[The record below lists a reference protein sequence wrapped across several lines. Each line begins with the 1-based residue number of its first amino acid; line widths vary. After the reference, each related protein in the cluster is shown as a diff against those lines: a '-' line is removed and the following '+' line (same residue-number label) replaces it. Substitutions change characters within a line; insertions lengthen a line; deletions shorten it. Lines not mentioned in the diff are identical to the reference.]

1 MGLPLRVLIVED
13 SEDDATLLVRELR
26 RGGYEPIYVR
36 VDTPDAMKAALT
48 NQQWDV
54 VISDYVMPKFSG
66 IAALKLFQESGL
78 DLPFIIMSGKIG
90 EDFAVEAMKAG
101 AHDYIV
107 KGKTARLIPAI
118 QREMREAEVRRGRRR
133 AEFALEEIA
142 RRFRRTFEAIPDPAY
157 LWERQSDW
165 RIILTQANKA
175 AYDLTEDEIGD
186 FIGTEVE
193 KLYHGMVEKL
203 NLAMDTG
210 KTQREEMFLKLP
222 TGEEKWFL
230 VDHAKTDEDSV
241 LTITKDI
248 TESKIA
254 EEALRE
260 SEEQYRSLFE
270 DSRDA
275 IYIVTRDGYYIDV
288 NQSFVELSGYTKE
301 ELLKLNVLEFY
312 VNPADRLR
320 FQQEI
325 ERNGSVRDFEVKLRK
340 KDRTEINSLL
350 SSTVRHASDGSIL
363 GYQGIVRDIT
373 ERKKAEEAVL
383 ESEERYRSV
392 FEVSR
397 DMIYIRTKEGNF
409 VDVNPAGLKMFG
421 YTKEEMLNL
430 NVMEL
435 YFDPAE
441 RIKFQQE
448 IERNGSVKN
457 YEVKLRKKDGTEIEC
472 LVTSTVRLDRDGN
485 ILGYQG
491 IVRDITER
499 KQEEEKMKRYTKD
512 LERIV
517 DERTGDLK
525 EVQRLLYNIY
535 YKLS

>member
-26 RGGYEPIYVR
+26 RGGYEPTFVR
-36 VDTPDAMKAALT
+36 VDTPEAMKSALT
-48 NQQWDV
+48 NQTWDI

-66 IAALKLFQESGL
+66 IAALKLFQESRL

-118 QREMREAEVRRGRRR
+118 QREMREAEVRRERKK
-133 AEFALEEIA
+133 AEYALEEIA

-157 LWERQSDW
+157 LWERRSDW
-165 RIILTQANKA
+165 HIILTQANKA
-175 AYDLTEDEIGD
+175 AYNLTVGEIGD
-186 FIGTEVE
+186 SIGIEVE
-193 KLYHGMVEKL
+193 KLYPKMVEKL

-210 KTQREEMFLKLP
+210 HTQREEMFLKLP
-222 TGEEKWFL
+222 TGEERWFL

-248 TESKIA
+248 TEHKKA
-254 EEALRE
+254 DEALRD
-260 SEEQYRSLFE
+260 SEERYRSLFE

-275 IYIVTRDGYYIDV
+275 IYIVTRDGYYIDG
-288 NQSFVELSGYTKE
+288 NQSLVELTGYTKE
-301 ELLKLNVLEFY
+301 ELLKLNVLETY
-312 VNPADRLR
+312 VNPADRLK
-320 FQQEI
+320 FQHEI

-340 KDRTEINSLL
+340 KDGTEFDCLL
-350 SSTVRHASDGSIL
+350 SSTVRKASDGTIL

-373 ERKKAEEAVL
+373 ERKKAEEAL
-383 ESEERYRSV
+383 RESEERYRSL
-392 FEVSR
+392 FEASR
-397 DMIYIRTKEGNF
+397 DMIYIRNKEGNF
-409 VDVNPAGLKMFG
+409 VDINPAGLKMFG

-435 YFDPAE
+435 YVDPTE

-472 LVTSTVRLDRDGN
+472 LATSTVRLDRYGN
-485 ILGYQG
+485 IFGYQG

-512 LERIV
+512 LEKIV

>member
-66 IAALKLFQESGL
+66 IAALKLFQESRL

-118 QREMREAEVRRGRRR
+118 QREMREAEVRREHKK
-133 AEFALEEIA
+133 AEYALEEIA

-165 RIILTQANKA
+165 HIILTQANKA
-175 AYDLTEDEIGD
+175 AYDLTIGEIGD
-186 FIGTEVE
+186 SIGTEVE
-193 KLYHGMVEKL
+193 KLYPEMVEKL
-203 NLAMDTG
+203 NRAMDTG
-210 KTQREEMFLKLP
+210 QTQREEMFLKLP
-222 TGEEKWFL
+222 TGEERWFL
-230 VDHAKTDEDSV
+230 TDHAKTDEDSV

-248 TESKIA
+248 TEHKKA
-254 EEALRE
+254 DEALRD
-260 SEEQYRSLFE
+260 SEERYRSLFE

-275 IYIVTRDGYYIDV
+275 IYIVTRDGYYVDV
-288 NQSFVELSGYTKE
+288 NQSLLELTGYTKE
-301 ELLKLNVLEFY
+301 ELLNLNVLETY

-325 ERNGSVRDFEVKLRK
+325 ERNGSVRNFEVKFRK
-340 KDRTEINSLL
+340 KDGLEFDGLL
-350 SSTVRHASDGSIL
+350 SSTVRKTSDGTIL
-363 GYQGIVRDIT
+363 GYQGIIRDIT
-373 ERKKAEEAVL
+373 DRKKADEAL
-383 ESEERYRSV
+383 RESEERYRSL
-392 FEVSR
+392 FEASR

-409 VDVNPAGLKMFG
+409 VDINPAGLKMLG

-430 NVMEL
+430 NVMEI
-435 YFDPAE
+435 YVDPAE

-472 LVTSTVRLDRDGN
+472 LATSTVRLDRYGN

-491 IVRDITER
+491 IVRDITES
-499 KQEEEKMKRYTKD
+499 KQEEEKTKRYTKD

>member
-26 RGGYEPIYVR
+26 RGGYEPTFVR
-36 VDTPDAMKAALT
+36 VETPEAMKSALAT
-48 NQQWDV
+48 QTWDI

-66 IAALKLFQESGL
+66 IAALKLFQESGI
-78 DLPFIIMSGKIG
+78 DLPFIIMSGKVG

-118 QREMREAEVRRGRRR
+118 QREMREAEVRRERKR
-133 AEFALEEIA
+133 AEYALEEIA

-157 LWERQSDW
+157 LWERQVDW
-165 RIILTQANKA
+165 QILLTQANKA
-175 AYDLTEDEIGD
+175 AYDSTNGEIGD

-193 KLYHGMVEKL
+193 RLYSEMVEKL
-203 NLAMDTG
+203 SLAMDTG
-210 KTQREEMFLKLP
+210 KTQREEMFLQLP
-222 TGEEKWFL
+222 TGEERWFL
-230 VDHAKTDEDSV
+230 VDHAKTDEDNV

-248 TESKIA
+248 TDHKKA
-254 EEALRE
+254 DEALRE
-260 SEEQYRSLFE
+260 SEERYRSLFE
-270 DSRDA
+270 DSRNA

-288 NQSFVELSGYTKE
+288 NQSLMELTGYTKE
-301 ELLKLNVLEFY
+301 DFLKLNVLETY

-325 ERNGSVRDFEVKLRK
+325 EQNGSVRDFEVKLRK
-340 KDRTEINSLL
+340 KDGTEYDSLL
-350 SSTVRHASDGSIL
+350 SSTVRTASDGTIL
-363 GYQGIVRDIT
+363 GYQGIIRDIT
-373 ERKKAEEAVL
+373 ERKKAEEAL
-383 ESEERYRSV
+383 RESEERYRSI
-392 FEVSR
+392 FEASR
-397 DMIYIRTKEGNF
+397 DMIYIRTKEGDF
-409 VDVNPAGLKMFG
+409 VDVNPAALKMLG
-421 YTKEEMLNL
+421 YSKEEMLNL
-430 NVMEL
+430 NVMEI
-435 YFDPAE
+435 YVDPTE

-448 IERNGSVKN
+448 IERNGSIKDF
-457 YEVKLRKKDGTEIEC
+457 EVRLRKKDGTEIEC
-472 LVTSTVRLDRDGN
+472 LATSTVRLDRDGN

-491 IVRDITER
+491 IVRDITES

>member
-26 RGGYEPIYVR
+26 RGGYEPTFVR
-36 VDTPDAMKAALT
+36 VDTPDAMKSALT
-48 NQQWDV
+48 NQIWDI

-66 IAALKLFQESGL
+66 IAALKLFQESGI

-118 QREMREAEVRRGRRR
+118 QREMREAEVRRGRKR
-133 AEFALEEIA
+133 AEVALEEIA

-157 LWERQSDW
+157 LWGRQSDW

-175 AYDLTEDEIGD
+175 AYDLTEGEIGD

-222 TGEEKWFL
+222 TGEERWFL

-248 TESKIA
+248 TDHKKA
-254 EEALRE
+254 DQALRE
-260 SEEQYRSLFE
+260 SEERYRSLFE

-275 IYIVTRDGYYIDV
+275 IYIITRDGYYIDV

-301 ELLKLNVLEFY
+301 EILKLNVLEFY

-320 FQQEI
+320 FQHEI
-325 ERNGSVRDFEVKLRK
+325 ERNGSVRDFEVKFRK
-340 KDRTEINSLL
+340 KDGTEINSLL
-350 SSTVRHASDGSIL
+350 SSTVRTDSDGSVL

-373 ERKKAEEAVL
+373 ERKKAEEALL
-383 ESEERYRSV
+383 ESEERYRSI
-392 FEVSR
+392 FEASR
-397 DMIYIRTKEGNF
+397 DMVYIRTKEGNF
-409 VDVNPAGLKMFG
+409 VDINPAGLKMFG

-435 YFDPAE
+435 YVDPAD

-448 IERNGSVKN
+448 IERNGAVKN
-457 YEVKLRKKDGTEIEC
+457 FEVKLRKKDGTEIEC
-472 LVTSTVRLDRDGN
+472 LATSTVRLDRDAN

-491 IVRDITER
+491 IVRDITES

>member
-230 VDHAKTDEDSV
+230 V
-241 LTITKDI
+241 
-248 TESKIA
+248 
-254 EEALRE
+254 
-260 SEEQYRSLFE
+260 
-270 DSRDA
+270 
-275 IYIVTRDGYYIDV
+275 
-288 NQSFVELSGYTKE
+288 
-301 ELLKLNVLEFY
+301 
-312 VNPADRLR
+312 
-320 FQQEI
+320 EI
-325 ERNGSVRDFEVKLRK
+325 
-340 KDRTEINSLL
+340 
-350 SSTVRHASDGSIL
+350 
-363 GYQGIVRDIT
+363 
-373 ERKKAEEAVL
+373 
-383 ESEERYRSV
+383 
-392 FEVSR
+392 
-397 DMIYIRTKEGNF
+397 
-409 VDVNPAGLKMFG
+409 
-421 YTKEEMLNL
+421 
-430 NVMEL
+430 
-435 YFDPAE
+435 
-441 RIKFQQE
+441 
-448 IERNGSVKN
+448 
-457 YEVKLRKKDGTEIEC
+457 
-472 LVTSTVRLDRDGN
+472 
-485 ILGYQG
+485 
-491 IVRDITER
+491 
-499 KQEEEKMKRYTKD
+499 
-512 LERIV
+512 
-517 DERTGDLK
+517 
-525 EVQRLLYNIY
+525 
-535 YKLS
+535 

>member
-340 KDRTEINSLL
+340 KDRTEINSLI

>member
-26 RGGYEPIYVR
+26 RGGYEPTFVR
-36 VDTPDAMKAALT
+36 VDTPDAMKSALT
-48 NQQWDV
+48 NQTWDI

-66 IAALKLFQESGL
+66 IAALKLFQESGI

-118 QREMREAEVRRGRRR
+118 QREMREAEVRRGRKR
-133 AEFALEEIA
+133 AEVALEEIA

-157 LWERQSDW
+157 LWGRQSDW

-175 AYDLTEDEIGD
+175 AYDLTEGEIGD

-222 TGEEKWFL
+222 TGEERWFL

-248 TESKIA
+248 TDHKKA
-254 EEALRE
+254 DQALRE
-260 SEEQYRSLFE
+260 SEERYRSLFE

-275 IYIVTRDGYYIDV
+275 IYIITRDGYYIDV

-301 ELLKLNVLEFY
+301 EILKLNVLEFY

-320 FQQEI
+320 FQHEI
-325 ERNGSVRDFEVKLRK
+325 ERNGSVRDFEVKFRK
-340 KDRTEINSLL
+340 KDGTEINSLL
-350 SSTVRHASDGSIL
+350 SSTVRTDSDGSVL

-373 ERKKAEEAVL
+373 ERKKAEEALL
-383 ESEERYRSV
+383 ESEERYRSI
-392 FEVSR
+392 FEASR
-397 DMIYIRTKEGNF
+397 DMVYIRTKEGNF
-409 VDVNPAGLKMFG
+409 VDINPAGLKMFG

-435 YFDPAE
+435 YVDPAD

-448 IERNGSVKN
+448 IERNGAVKN
-457 YEVKLRKKDGTEIEC
+457 FEVKLRKKDGTEIEC
-472 LVTSTVRLDRDGN
+472 LATSTVRLDRDAN

-491 IVRDITER
+491 IVRDITES